1 MYVHMYGGSSAPW
14 IKDVWFFGTSYLI
27 PNVDC
32 VVLGGMNCTALH
44 CTALYCIVLLHLLH
58 CGQFNLDNVKSLICA

>member
-44 CTALYCIVLLHLLH
+44 CIVLLPLLH
-58 CGQFNLDNVKSLICA
+58 CRQCDLDNVKSLICA

>member
-44 CTALYCIVLLHLLH
+44 CTVLYCTFTPAAL
-58 CGQFNLDNVKSLICA
+58 

>member
-1 MYVHMYGGSSAPW
+1 MYVFIMYVWWLSAPW

-32 VVLGGMNCTALH
+32 VVLGGMHCTTLH
-44 CTALYCIVLLHLLH
+44 CVLH
-58 CGQFNLDNVKSLICA
+58 CNALRIYCKVVMTS